1 MPHLHEQLD
10 GFTRH
15 QLDETHA
22 FYSGILP
29 EELRFDEER
38 RTALWEMHP
47 EEYHTIMMVGRPVQ
61 TPRWQQAYGAD
72 YTYTG
77 NVNKALPVPDLLAP
91 LLHWAR
97 ENMYPALNGVLL
109 NWYDAELAHY
119 IGAHRDSIVNMIE
132 GAPIV
137 TISLGEERVFRL
149 RPWKGKGMRDFPA
162 PDGRVFIMPWETNR
176 AYTHE
181 VPHFAHYRERR
192 ISITIRA
199 FHEGHQPEA

>member
-1 MPHLHEQLD
+1 MSHLYEQLD
-10 GFTRH
+10 GFTPH
-15 QLDETHA
+15 QLDETHT
-22 FYSGILP
+22 FYSGVLP
-29 EELRFDEER
+29 EELRFDGER
-38 RTALWEMHP
+38 RSALWDMHP
-47 EEYHTIMMVGRPVQ
+47 EEYHTIMMVGRQVQ

-77 NVNKALPVPDLLAP
+77 NVNRALPVPDLLAP
-91 LLHWAR
+91 LLRWTR
-97 ENMYPALNGVLL
+97 ESIYPALNGVLV
-109 NWYDAELAHY
+109 NWYDAELEHY

-149 RPWKGKGMRDFPA
+149 RPWKGRGMRDFPA

-181 VPHFAHYRERR
+181 VPHFAHYHERR

-199 FHEGHQPEA
+199 FHEGH